1 MGVGCFDHRWQ
12 SQPLVRAWRFVWVP
26 ETAVFPAVIVRLRRH
41 PGCWAPVVGAP
52 GASAGEV
59 PATGSHSAPREG
71 QAAGC
76 GFHRFCF
83 NPDALQV
90 AAQSHAACRAG
101 RSIYRLLLFKEPVCD
116 EQMGLFS
123 SN

>member
-1 MGVGCFDHRWQ
+1 MWSVSVWQGQPPIRVGWY
-12 SQPLVRAWRFVWVP
+12 SWVP
-26 ETAVFPAVIVRLRRH
+26 VTAVFPAAIVRLRRH
-41 PGCWAPVVGAP
+41 PGCWTPVVGAP

-59 PATGSHSAPREG
+59 PATGGHGAPREG

-90 AAQSHAACRAG
+90 AAQSRAACWAG
-101 RSIYRLLLFKEPVCD
+101 RSIYRLLLFKELVCD

>member
-1 MGVGCFDHRWQ
+1 MGVGCFGLRWQ
-12 SQPLVRAWRFVWVP
+12 GQPLVRVGRLGWVP
-26 ETAVFPAVIVRLRRH
+26 GTAVFPAVIMGLRRH
-41 PGCWAPVVGAP
+41 PGCWASVVGAP
-52 GASAGEV
+52 GASSGEV
-59 PATGSHSAPREG
+59 PATSSHSAPREG
-71 QAAGC
+71 LAVGC

-101 RSIYRLLLFKEPVCD
+101 RSIYWLLLFKEPVCD